1 MVGVYTQPDRPS
13 GRGKKTRKS
22 PVKVLA
28 EARGLPVFQP
38 KTLSTQ
44 DARAEMESLKPDVAV
59 VAAYGLILPRWTLD
73 LPTYGVLNVHPSL
86 LPRHRGPA
94 PVANAILEGD
104 EKTGVTVMK
113 VEPKVDSGPILRSV
127 SVEIGPRDT
136 TGALTKGLAEI
147 GARLLVETLR
157 DWVRGL
163 IEPIVQDDSLATYSR
178 KATRGDGEISWDLPA
193 VEIDRKIRAY
203 DPWPGSFTTW
213 MGRRLKVLEADPFE
227 GGVGDPGMVMK
238 GGGGGGANRVRAA
251 CIEESATGG
260 ESGDGDR
267 GLHPRAPG
275 VYWDEVGELTA
286 VQVAEDGV
294 GCIVSWSAR
303 DLSAGVCTAPT

>member
-1 MVGVYTQPDRPS
+1 MGTPEFGVPTLEHLAGSGLRVVGVYTQPDRPS

-38 KTLSTQ
+38 DTLSMQ
-44 DARAEMESLKPDVAV
+44 DARAEMESLKPDIAV
-59 VAAYGLILPRWTLD
+59 VAAYGLILPKWTLD
-73 LPTYGVLNVHPSL
+73 LPTHGVLNVHPSL

-127 SVEIGPRDT
+127 SLEIGPRET
-136 TGALTKGLAEI
+136 TGDLTKRLAEM

-163 IEPIVQDDSLATYSR
+163 IEPIVQDDSLVTFSR
-178 KATRGDGEISWDLPA
+178 KATRGDGEINWALPA
-193 VEIDRKIRAY
+193 VEIDRIIRAY

-213 MGRRLKVLEADPFE
+213 IGRRLKVLEVEPFE
-227 GGVGDPGMVMK
+227 GGEGEVGTVSEGKGGVVVQTGRGQLALRKVQPEGRRGMGIGAFILGRPEFIGTRLGMVSQADK
-238 GGGGGGANRVRAA
+238 EG
-251 CIEESATGG
+251 
-260 ESGDGDR
+260 
-267 GLHPRAPG
+267 
-275 VYWDEVGELTA
+275 
-286 VQVAEDGV
+286 
-294 GCIVSWSAR
+294 
-303 DLSAGVCTAPT
+303 

>member
-1 MVGVYTQPDRPS
+1 MGTPEFGVPTLEHLAGSGLRVVGVYTQPDRPS

-44 DARAEMESLKPDVAV
+44 EARAEMESLKPDIAV
-59 VAAYGLILPRWTLD
+59 VAAYGLILPKWTLD
-73 LPTYGVLNVHPSL
+73 LPTYGVLNVHPSM

-104 EKTGVTVMK
+104 DKTGVTVML

-127 SVEIGPRDT
+127 SLEIGPRET
-136 TGALTKGLAEI
+136 TGDLTKRLAEM

-163 IEPIVQDDSLATYSR
+163 IEPIVQDDSLATFSR
-178 KATRGDGEISWDLPA
+178 KATRGDGEINWALPA
-193 VEIDRKIRAY
+193 VEIDRIIRAY

-213 MGRRLKVLEADPFE
+213 IGRRLKVLEVEPFE
-227 GGVGDPGMVMK
+227 GGEGEVGTVSEGK
-238 GGGGGGANRVRAA
+238 GGVVVQ
-251 CIEESATGG
+251 TG
-260 ESGDGDR
+260 R
-267 GLHPRAPG
+267 GQLALRK
-275 VYWDEVGELTA
+275 
-286 VQVAEDGV
+286 VQPEGRRGMGMEAFILGRPEFIGTRL
-294 GCIVSWSAR
+294 GS
-303 DLSAGVCTAPT
+303 

>member
-1 MVGVYTQPDRPS
+1 MGTPEFGVPTLEHLAGSGLGMVGVYTQPDRPF

-22 PVKVLA
+22 PVKVFA

-38 KTLSTQ
+38 ETLSTQ
-44 DARAEMESLKPDVAV
+44 DARAEMESLKTDVAV
-59 VAAYGLILPRWTLD
+59 VAAYGLILPKWTLD

-136 TGALTKGLAEI
+136 TGALSETLAEI

-178 KATRGDGEISWDLPA
+178 KATRGDGEVNWALPA
-193 VEIDRKIRAY
+193 VEIARKIRAY

-227 GGVGDPGMVMK
+227 GGVGDPGMVQK
-238 GGGGGGANRVRAA
+238 GRGGVVVQTGRGQLALRKVQPEGSRGMDIGAFILGRPEF
-251 CIEESATGG
+251 IETRLGS
-260 ESGDGDR
+260 
-267 GLHPRAPG
+267 
-275 VYWDEVGELTA
+275 
-286 VQVAEDGV
+286 
-294 GCIVSWSAR
+294 
-303 DLSAGVCTAPT
+303 

>member
-1 MVGVYTQPDRPS
+1 MGTPEFGVPTLENLAGSGLRMVGVYTQPDRPS

-38 KTLSTQ
+38 ETLSTQ

-59 VAAYGLILPRWTLD
+59 VAAYGLILPKWALA

-127 SVEIGPRDT
+127 SVDIGPMDT
-136 TGALTKGLAEI
+136 TRELSERLAEM

-157 DWVRGL
+157 DWVRGF

-178 KATRGDGEISWDLPA
+178 KATRGDGEISWALPA
-193 VEIDRKIRAY
+193 VEIARNIRAY

-227 GGVGDPGMVMK
+227 GGVGDPGTVMK
-238 GGGGGGANRVRAA
+238 G
-251 CIEESATGG
+251 TGG
-260 ESGDGDR
+260 VVVQTGCGQLALRKVQPEGSR
-267 GLHPRAPG
+267 GMGIEAFILGRPEFIG
-275 VYWDEVGELTA
+275 TKLG
-286 VQVAEDGV
+286 
-294 GCIVSWSAR
+294 S
-303 DLSAGVCTAPT
+303 

>member
-1 MVGVYTQPDRPS
+1 MGTPEFGVPTLENLAGSGLRMVGVYTQPDRPS

-28 EARGLPVFQP
+28 EARGLPVFQR

-44 DARAEMESLKPDVAV
+44 EARAEMESLKPDVAV
-59 VAAYGLILPRWTLD
+59 VAAYGLILPKWTLD

-104 EKTGVTVMK
+104 EETGVTVMK
-113 VEPKVDSGPILRSV
+113 VEPRVDSGPILRSV
-127 SVEIGPRDT
+127 SVEIGRRDA
-136 TGALTKGLAEI
+136 TGALSERLAEI
-147 GARLLVETLR
+147 GARLLVEALR
-157 DWVRGL
+157 DWVRGF

-178 KATRGDGEISWDLPA
+178 KATRGDGEINWDLPA

-213 MGRRLKVLEADPFE
+213 MGRRLKVLEAEPFE

-238 GGGGGGANRVRAA
+238 GRGGVVVQTGCGQLSLRKVQPEGSRGMGIGAFILGRPEFIGTRLG
-251 CIEESATGG
+251 S
-260 ESGDGDR
+260 
-267 GLHPRAPG
+267 
-275 VYWDEVGELTA
+275 
-286 VQVAEDGV
+286 
-294 GCIVSWSAR
+294 
-303 DLSAGVCTAPT
+303 